1 MAGESILIVDDRAD
15 ARAWLFEHVLHPAG
29 YVVHEAAALAD
40 AHARLAGERFEL
52 VIVDA
57 HLENNRGLELLPEAI
72 AASPVIVTTDQPTVE
87 VMSAAL
93 AAGARDVLAYPFA
106 PERLARAIK
115 TQLRTA
121 AMLRERDQL
130 REHVERQ
137 IQEFNALYTVGKKA
151 GALLDIEESLTLV
164 VSAAVNLTGA
174 DEGSLMLRDPDTG
187 ELYLR
192 AHYDLSE
199 AAIQTLRVRVNDT
212 LMNRVVQS
220 GRPIMLSGLDL
231 VRSHTRLPV
240 KALLSVPLF
249 AGDRVTGVLTVD
261 NRLNAHPFTE
271 HDVHLVS
278 TLADSAAIAIE
289 NANLYWQVESERA
302 KLDTI
307 LREIAD
313 AVIVTDADL
322 RLILLNTAAR
332 RAFNLGEDALGR
344 PLAEVIA
351 LPAVQDLFDQRKLR
365 SRNWRAEV
373 VLPDGR
379 TLQGQL
385 SVLSGIGYGAVL
397 QDISRLKELDRIKSE
412 FVSIVSHDLRT
423 PLTAIRG
430 YVSLLPRVGPL
441 NAQQQEFVQRV
452 ENSMSNIVELISD
465 LLDVGKIEA
474 GVDWEMKPVQ
484 LPRIVARAVETLRA
498 EADRKQQTI
507 TLHADDVPPTLG
519 HGRRLEQVAVNLIS
533 NAVKYTPAGG
543 HIDVIVREEDGFLA
557 LQVRDTGI
565 GIAVD
570 DQRRIFDKFYRV
582 ESDQTEQIGGS
593 GLGLTIVKAI
603 VERHAGRVWVESQ
616 PGRGSTFT
624 VLLPKLPLTDDNES

>member
-1 MAGESILIVDDRAD
+1 MAGESILIIDDRAD

-29 YVVHEAAALAD
+29 YVVHEAATLAD
-40 AHARLAGERFEL
+40 ARARLAAGRFNL
-52 VIVDA
+52 IIIDA
-57 HLENNRGLELLPEAI
+57 HLDDNHGLDLLPEAI
-72 AASPVIVTTDQPTVE
+72 AASPVIVTTDQPSVE

-93 AAGARDVLAYPFA
+93 AAGARDVLVYPFA

-130 REHVERQ
+130 REQVERQ
-137 IQEFNALYTVGKKA
+137 IQEFNALYTVGKKT

-187 ELYLR
+187 ELFLR
-192 AHYDLSE
+192 AHYNLSE

-231 VRSHTRLPV
+231 VRSHTVLPV

-261 NRLNAHPFTE
+261 NRLNARPFTE
-271 HDVHLVS
+271 HDVHLLS

-307 LREIAD
+307 LREIED
-313 AVIVTDADL
+313 VVIVTDADL
-322 RLILLNTAAR
+322 RLILLNNAAR

-344 PLAEVIA
+344 PLAEAITV
-351 LPAVQDLFDQRKLR
+351 PAVQDLFDQRKLR

-373 VLPDGR
+373 VLSDGR

-385 SVLSGIGYGAVL
+385 SILSGIGYGAVL

-441 NAQQQEFVQRV
+441 NDQQREFVQRV
-452 ENSMSNIVELISD
+452 EGSMSSIVELISD

-474 GVDWEMKPVQ
+474 GVDWEMKPIQ
-484 LPRIVARAVETLRA
+484 LQRIAGRAVEALRA
-498 EADRKQQTI
+498 EAERKQQTL
-507 TLHADDVPPTLG
+507 TLHAAEVPPTLG
-519 HGRRLEQVAVNLIS
+519 HARRLEQVAANLIS
-533 NAVKYTPAGG
+533 NAVKYTPPGG
-543 HIDVIVREEDGFLA
+543 QIDVIVREADGFLT

-624 VLLPKLPLTDDNES
+624 VLLPKLPVNNAS